1 MIIYADVDYDHL
13 KTESTISDDVN
24 YTPHFHA
31 KYELLYVIELDGEAY
46 SNISGAVYPIQKG
59 DLILVKPGTLHNLS
73 VRPNIRYDRIVIY
86 FSKDNIK
93 PELQDFLKNANS
105 LYHITGDPDSS
116 VKKIFDILLTDESVF
131 TNQEFGL
138 YIKDMIN
145 LILAH
150 LKYSLK
156 EDSPA
161 YAIPNETVTKIL
173 NYIDENITDPLN
185 ADLIA
190 AEFFVSKSWLSHN
203 FKKYLNTSLK
213 KYINQKK
220 LLYIER
226 LVIAGIPIVKA
237 AESCSYTNY
246 TTFFRQYKQYTNKKP
261 RETKQSLKS

>member
-1 MIIYADVDYDHL
+1 MSRSDTSAA
-13 KTESTISDDVN
+13 TESATRPAPEIPDNGNNFSAT
-24 YTPHFHA
+24 TPQRHCT
-31 KYELLYVIELDGEAY
+31 
-46 SNISGAVYPIQKG
+46 P
-59 DLILVKPGTLHNLS
+59 
-73 VRPNIRYDRIVIY
+73 
-86 FSKDNIK
+86 
-93 PELQDFLKNANS
+93 
-105 LYHITGDPDSS
+105 
-116 VKKIFDILLTDESVF
+116 
-131 TNQEFGL
+131 
-138 YIKDMIN
+138 
-145 LILAH
+145 
-150 LKYSLK
+150 
-156 EDSPA
+156 